1 MFATGRGTST
11 AQCPRSATARS
22 GRIASQ
28 VTVLLTAKK
37 TRTAHQESTATTLRG
52 AWVTVFQVVGELNP
66 AGIVDSALTISVL
79 RQTAVQ
85 IQTVRPQKS
94 AQLVHVSQLAAPVL
108 ENVNL
113 VNTATMDPAKLV
125 VLKTAVAL
133 DVPPASTTSVV
144 TLNAAQTQTVRTQKS
159 ALLDHVNLKTQKA
172 ARMTTSVDY
181 SSTATVGPAHQAAQ
195 MTVLVKDAFLV

>member
-113 VNTATMDPAKLV
+113 VNTATMDPVKLV
-125 VLKTAVAL
+125 VLKTVVAL

>member
-113 VNTATMDPAKLV
+113 VNTATMDPVKLV

-159 ALLDHVNLKTQKA
+159 ALLDHVNLETQKA

>member
-85 IQTVRPQKS
+85 IQTVRIQKS
-94 AQLVHVSQLAAPVL
+94 AQLVHVNPLVAAPAM

-144 TLNAAQTQTVRTQKS
+144 TLNAAQTQTVRMI
-159 ALLDHVNLKTQKA
+159 LDWECLEVLYTGRQLKGSGRLNTN
-172 ARMTTSVDY
+172 RSE
-181 SSTATVGPAHQAAQ
+181 
-195 MTVLVKDAFLV
+195 

>member
-11 AQCPRSATARS
+11 AQYPQSATARS

-94 AQLVHVSQLAAPVL
+94 AQLVHVSQLAAQVL

-159 ALLDHVNLKTQKA
+159 ALLDHVNLETQKA

>member
-66 AGIVDSALTISVL
+66 AGIVDSAPTISVL

-113 VNTATMDPAKLV
+113 VNTATMDPVKLV

-159 ALLDHVNLKTQKA
+159 ALLDHVNLETQKA

>member
-11 AQCPRSATARS
+11 AQCPQSATARS

-113 VNTATMDPAKLV
+113 VNTATMDPVKLV
-125 VLKTAVAL
+125 VLKTVVAL

>member
-159 ALLDHVNLKTQKA
+159 ALLDHVNLETQKA

>member
-144 TLNAAQTQTVRTQKS
+144 TLNAAQTQTVRTQKA
-159 ALLDHVNLKTQKA
+159 ALLDHVNLETQKA
-172 ARMTTSVDY
+172 A
-181 SSTATVGPAHQAAQ
+181 
-195 MTVLVKDAFLV
+195 